1 MVIEETIQLN
11 ITSPCV
17 ITILSTDSVGNT
29 DSTEISIEFIA
40 EDLLPPKFD
49 HEFYYATI
57 QNPEFSEQ
65 VLYIE
70 PSAINAIDGDTAIN
84 EDIVYEIIQQTCKF
98 CLNSLVSFIHFWIIY
113 LGQDSF
119 EIDENN
125 AAITWIKQLDENC
138 LKNDNLYITVEACQ
152 KNSEIKR
159 CATTTLTVRILGNDY
174 QPKFSRSLYHS
185 QTLAVSVS
193 KLPTSISAQ

>member
-11 ITSPCV
+11 ITSPYV

-40 EDLLPPKFD
+40 EDLLPPQFD

-65 VLYIE
+65 VLNIE

-98 CLNSLVSFIHFWIIY
+98 CFNLSVIFMYTFLDY
-113 LGQDSF
+113 LF
-119 EIDENN
+119 
-125 AAITWIKQLDENC
+125 
-138 LKNDNLYITVEACQ
+138 
-152 KNSEIKR
+152 R
-159 CATTTLTVRILGNDY
+159 
-174 QPKFSRSLYHS
+174 SRFF
-185 QTLAVSVS
+185 
-193 KLPTSISAQ
+193 